1 MPEGVRARNF
11 ARPVQ
16 STLLPTFGN
25 VIDAMEGG
33 APWEEHRP
41 GRDNRYD
48 AAIAACIETAA

>member
-1 MPEGVRARNF
+1 
-11 ARPVQ
+11 VQ

-25 VIDAMEGG
+25 EIDAMEGG

-48 AAIAACIETAA
+48 AAIAACIEAAP